1 MDAAIGW
8 SKDCFYKEVKEL
20 YSYKTYKVNTK
31 SAMNANYVSDSSN
44 KEAKTIDE
52 LKVVN
57 HTLIKVTD
65 GIITEYYEGEEITNK
80 LS

>member
-1 MDAAIGW
+1 
-8 SKDCFYKEVKEL
+8 
-20 YSYKTYKVNTK
+20 
-31 SAMNANYVSDSSN
+31 MNANYVSDSSN

-52 LKVVN
+52 LKVVK